1 MKMKKCFLI
10 FYLIIIITSINLVKS
25 EIVFVFEH
33 FRHGARSSVFIDKYN
48 IDIYDIKWI
57 GDGELT
63 SVGMR
68 MLYLIGVHIRDKYK
82 NIINKNTSPNEL
94 LVYSTDLN
102 RTILSAESQLL
113 GMFPP
118 EKGEIIDEIQK
129 KYSYP
134 PNEIPQDV
142 QNEIEKLGSISIPS
156 KIRAIPINFFHKEK
170 KPYLLTEEEECPRTK
185 YIKQQNY
192 KKKDVQEFIKN
203 FSEKYADKWMEY
215 FNITDKSIFD
225 NYYFLLAVTDH
236 FISSYIH
243 KRKNLRF
250 FEDEGINLK
259 EYYEECIKFKNIS
272 MFEIEITEEIGLMAS
287 SPIFKEMIYY
297 MDNIVNL
304 IINNEF
310 EEKKNKTTKFIMYSG
325 HDYIIS
331 AVQMYLHSIFKT
343 PCFYPS
349 FASNQFFEL
358 HKRDNIDKNN
368 NIKENDFYLQY
379 FYNGDLILNVSY
391 PEFKK
396 KIMSKIWTMA
406 EIIDYCKVEKYS
418 FLDYLLYIVIGLS
431 TISISYTIIKENLSD
446 KKKSQ
451 SKNRYPIYK
460 NYQAK
465 TFD

>member
-1 MKMKKCFLI
+1 MEKYFFI
-10 FYLIIIITSINLVKS
+10 FYLFLITNLYYVKS
-25 EIVFVFEH
+25 EIIFVFEH
-33 FRHGARSSVFIDKYN
+33 FRHGARSSVFIDQHN
-48 IDIYDIKWI
+48 IDLYDIKWI

-68 MLYLIGVHIRDKYK
+68 MLYLIGVHIRDKYR
-82 NIINKNTSPNEL
+82 NIINKNTLPNEL

-118 EKGEIIDEIQK
+118 EKGEIIDDEDQ
-129 KYSYP
+129 KYSFP

-142 QNEIEKLGSISIPS
+142 QNEIDKLGGISIPS

-192 KKKDVQEFIKN
+192 KKKDVQDFIRN
-203 FSEKYADKWMEY
+203 FREKYADKWMEY
-215 FNITDKSIFD
+215 FNITDKSIFE

-250 FEDEGINLK
+250 FEEEGINLK

-272 MFEIEITEEIGLMAS
+272 MYEIELTPEIGLMAS
-287 SPIFKEMIYY
+287 SPIFTEMIHY
-297 MDNIVNL
+297 MDKIIKL
-304 IINNEF
+304 IMNNEY

-331 AVQMYLHSIFKT
+331 AVQLYLNSIFKT

-358 HKRDNIDKNN
+358 HKKDNIDNN
-368 NIKENDFYLQY
+368 KIKENDFYLQY
-379 FYNGDLILNVSY
+379 FYNGDLILNISY
-391 PEFKK
+391 PIFKRK
-396 KIMSKIWTMA
+396 VMSNVWTMA

-418 FLDYLLYIVIGLS
+418 LLDYLLYLVIGFS
-431 TISISYTIIKENLSD
+431 TLSISYAIIKENLSE
-446 KKKSQ
+446 KKKNVI
-451 SKNRYPIYK
+451 KNRYPINK
-460 NYQAK
+460 SYQTK
-465 TFD
+465 KFD